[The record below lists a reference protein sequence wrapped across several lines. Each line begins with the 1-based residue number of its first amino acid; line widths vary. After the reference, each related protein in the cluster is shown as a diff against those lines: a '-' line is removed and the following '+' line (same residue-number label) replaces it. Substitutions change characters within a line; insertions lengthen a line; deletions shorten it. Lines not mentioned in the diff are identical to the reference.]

1 MQGDYVKLNRNILN
15 WEWWSDIKT
24 CRLFIYCLL
33 KANWKDAKFRGTD
46 VKRGSFVSSVAKMSC
61 ETQLSEREIRT
72 ALNHLKSTGEVTSKS
87 TSKYTI
93 FTVVN
98 YDLYQ
103 ESDKQTD
110 RQETNKRQTKD
121 KQETTIEE
129 RKNNKNN
136 KKESKE
142 KKNTH
147 GEYMHVRL
155 TDDEFEKLKADYGE
169 ADTLEAVKL
178 LDEYIEMKGYKA
190 NSHYLALRKWV
201 YRALEEQR
209 QKDAGKPDRAK
220 NKGGRPN
227 RFNGFEQR
235 EYDYDAYEA
244 DILNSQ
250 KGLI

>member
-87 TSKYTI
+87 TSRYTI

-220 NKGGRPN
+220 NKGERPN

-250 KGLI
+250 NGLI

>member
-87 TSKYTI
+87 TSRYTI

-169 ADTLEAVKL
+169 ADTLDAVKL

-209 QKDAGKPDRAK
+209 QKDAG
-220 NKGGRPN
+220 RPN

-235 EYDYDAYEA
+235 DYDYDAYEA

>member
-87 TSKYTI
+87 TSRYTI

-169 ADTLEAVKL
+169 ADTLDAVKL

-209 QKDAGKPDRAK
+209 QKDAGKPDRA
-220 NKGGRPN
+220 RPN

-235 EYDYDAYEA
+235 DYDYDAYEA

>member
-72 ALNHLKSTGEVTSKS
+72 ALNHLKSTGEVTSKP
-87 TSKYTI
+87 TSRYTI

-136 KKESKE
+136 
-142 KKNTH
+142 
-147 GEYMHVRL
+147 
-155 TDDEFEKLKADYGE
+155 
-169 ADTLEAVKL
+169 
-178 LDEYIEMKGYKA
+178 YK
-190 NSHYLALRKWV
+190 
-201 YRALEEQR
+201 
-209 QKDAGKPDRAK
+209 
-220 NKGGRPN
+220 
-227 RFNGFEQR
+227 
-235 EYDYDAYEA
+235 
-244 DILNSQ
+244 
-250 KGLI
+250 

>member
-87 TSKYTI
+87 TSRYTI

-169 ADTLEAVKL
+169 ADTLDAVKL

-220 NKGGRPN
+220 NKN

-235 EYDYDAYEA
+235 DYDYDAYEA

>member
-33 KANWKDAKFRGTD
+33 KANWKDAKFMGTD

-87 TSKYTI
+87 TSRYTI

-220 NKGGRPN
+220 NKGVRPN

-250 KGLI
+250 NGLI

>member
-24 CRLFIYCLL
+24 CRLFVYCLL

-87 TSKYTI
+87 TSRYTI

-201 YRALEEQR
+201 YRALGEQR
-209 QKDAGKPDRAK
+209 QKDAGKPDRAE

-250 KGLI
+250 RGLI

>member
-87 TSKYTI
+87 TSRYTI

-169 ADTLEAVKL
+169 ADTLDAVKL

-209 QKDAGKPDRAK
+209 QKDAGKPGRAK
-220 NKGGRPN
+220 NKN

-235 EYDYDAYEA
+235 DYDYDAYEA